1 MDASRPRDVI
11 VDSLGSLDDPEA
23 ERLRS
28 GDPSLARAHL
38 QALNDNRTWVRVLG
52 VTMAVMAIVLPTA
65 GLYQFFRAVNNLE
78 PIELIGV
85 IAAACLVAAVQM
97 AVAAYVY
104 TDWQRRR
111 LCYRVLHALGP
122 ESSGPGPAATGSLG
136 DDQSGPDASH
146 TEAADTEAADT
157 KGPRSTSSN
166 RETTAS

>member
-38 QALNDNRTWVRVLG
+38 EALDDNRTWVRMLCVI
-52 VTMAVMAIVLPTA
+52 MAVMAIVLPTA

-122 ESSGPGPAATGSLG
+122 ESSGPDS
-136 DDQSGPDASH
+136 SH
-146 TEAADTEAADT
+146 TEAADTGAADTGAADT
-157 KGPRSTSSN
+157 KGPSSTSSN

>member
-38 QALNDNRTWVRVLG
+38 EALDDNRTWVRMLG
-52 VTMAVMAIVLPTA
+52 VIMAVMAIVLPTA

-122 ESSGPGPAATGSLG
+122 ESSGPDS
-136 DDQSGPDASH
+136 SH
-146 TEAADTEAADT
+146 TEAADTGAADTGAADT
-157 KGPRSTSSN
+157 KGPSSTSSN

>member
-38 QALNDNRTWVRVLG
+38 EALDDNRTWVRMLG
-52 VTMAVMAIVLPTA
+52 VIMAVMAIVLPTA

-85 IAAACLVAAVQM
+85 IAAACLVAAVHM
-97 AVAAYVY
+97 AAAADVY

-122 ESSGPGPAATGSLG
+122 ESSGPDS
-136 DDQSGPDASH
+136 SH
-146 TEAADTEAADT
+146 TEAADTGAADTGAADT
-157 KGPRSTSSN
+157 KGPSSTSSN

>member
-122 ESSGPGPAATGSLG
+122 ESSGP
-136 DDQSGPDASH
+136 DASH
-146 TEAADTEAADT
+146 TEAADTEAVDTEAADT
-157 KGPRSTSSN
+157 KEPRSTSSN